1 MNDEYISRYEAV
13 CDKIQI
19 HLVTRQYENV
29 SFSTLVT
36 VLQNLF
42 ILRIF
47 NSSSIWFNVDKFILN
62 EPDVLGL
69 IFLREK
75 SLTSCLFI
83 NSRTK
88 DCINCLLQINKSQK
102 VNVLSELKI

>member
-1 MNDEYISRYEAV
+1 MKISRYEVV

-19 HLVTRQYENV
+19 HLVIRQYENT

-75 SLTSCLFI
+75 KFNLLFVYKFKDKRFYQLFTS
-83 NSRTK
+83 N
-88 DCINCLLQINKSQK
+88 
-102 VNVLSELKI
+102 

>member
-1 MNDEYISRYEAV
+1 MKISRYEVV

-19 HLVTRQYENV
+19 HLVTRQYENA

-69 IFLREK
+69 IFLRQK
-75 SLTSCLFI
+75 KFNLLFVYKFKDKGLYQLFTS
-83 NSRTK
+83 N
-88 DCINCLLQINKSQK
+88 
-102 VNVLSELKI
+102 

>member
-1 MNDEYISRYEAV
+1 MKISRYEVV

-19 HLVTRQYENV
+19 HLVTRQYENA

-75 SLTSCLFI
+75 KFNLLFVYEFKDKRLYQLFTS
-83 NSRTK
+83 N
-88 DCINCLLQINKSQK
+88 
-102 VNVLSELKI
+102 

>member
-1 MNDEYISRYEAV
+1 MNISRYEAV

-19 HLVTRQYENV
+19 HLVTRQYENA

-75 SLTSCLFI
+75 KFNLLFVYKFKDKRLYQLFTS
-83 NSRTK
+83 N
-88 DCINCLLQINKSQK
+88 
-102 VNVLSELKI
+102 

>member
-1 MNDEYISRYEAV
+1 MKISRYEVV
-13 CDKIQI
+13 CDKIQL
-19 HLVTRQYENV
+19 HLVTRQYENA

-75 SLTSCLFI
+75 KFNLLFVYKFKDKRLYQLFTS
-83 NSRTK
+83 N
-88 DCINCLLQINKSQK
+88 
-102 VNVLSELKI
+102 

>member
-1 MNDEYISRYEAV
+1 MNISRYEAV

-19 HLVTRQYENV
+19 HLVTRQYENA

-75 SLTSCLFI
+75 KFNLLFVYKFKDKRFYQLFTS
-83 NSRTK
+83 N
-88 DCINCLLQINKSQK
+88 
-102 VNVLSELKI
+102 